1 MYTLKVTALCLQ
13 AIVAAD
19 ISTYTDLKEL
29 QYFVAFTFSDAT
41 LQYS

>member
-1 MYTLKVTALCLQ
+1 MYTSKVTALCLQ

-19 ISTYTDLKEL
+19 ISTYADLKEL
-29 QYFVAFTFSDAT
+29 QYFVAFSLCDAA